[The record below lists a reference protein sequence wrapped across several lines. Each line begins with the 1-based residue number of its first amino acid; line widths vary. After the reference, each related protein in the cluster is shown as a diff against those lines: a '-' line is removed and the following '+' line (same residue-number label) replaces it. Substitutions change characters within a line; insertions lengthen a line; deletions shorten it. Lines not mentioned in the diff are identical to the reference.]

1 MKSAI
6 TKTTSTK
13 AEQDPMNLPSEYHPL
28 QKVVVH
34 TPGPEWEMVPLEA
47 DMAESYLVEDI
58 LFLKKAAS
66 EHSDFV
72 ACLRHIAGD
81 DGVLQFADLL
91 TEILGDEKV
100 RSDIVGAVSA
110 LEGVGLRTHDF
121 LLSADL
127 SASQLAKLLISGSDT
142 SAASKDQTSSRRRYF
157 RPIPNL
163 MFTRDIGAF
172 IGRAVILSH
181 PAKRVRLREALLAQY
196 IFRYHSVF
204 ANTNII
210 DILDDASAA
219 NSNGA
224 VHIEGGDVMA
234 FDHETVIVGS
244 GERTTKLA
252 VELLAQ
258 RLLSEGI
265 VKRLIM
271 VELPAERATMHL
283 DTVFTV
289 IGPQDC
295 VYYPPLFSEDDPST
309 TPARALTYEL
319 VAGKATITDD
329 SSPGGLFAAL
339 KRIGYDF
346 PNRFKCG
353 GDSLLFQSREQWTD
367 GANLFA
373 ARPTVAFIYE
383 RNIETIAS
391 FKKAGYSIVT
401 AQEFLTLDPASVEKT
416 LVSVHGAELSRGRG
430 GARCM
435 TMPFSRQA

>member
-1 MKSAI
+1 MSQ
-6 TKTTSTK
+6 TKTSPAK
-13 AEQDPMNLPSEYHPL
+13 AEQTKMTLPSEYHPL

-66 EHSDFV
+66 EHDDFV
-72 ACLRHIAGD
+72 ACLRHIAGA

-91 TEILGDEKV
+91 TDILGDDKV

-127 SASQLAKLLISGSDT
+127 SASDLAKLLISGSDT
-142 SAASKDQTSSRRRYF
+142 YSAATNSANSRRRYF

-172 IGRAVILSH
+172 IGSAVILSH
-181 PAKRVRLREALLAQY
+181 PARRVRLREALLAQY
-196 IFRYHSVF
+196 IFRYHQVF
-204 ANTNII
+204 ADVNII
-210 DILDDASAA
+210 DILDDASSA
-219 NSNGA
+219 STNGA
-224 VHIEGGDVMA
+224 VYIEGGDVMA
-234 FDHETVIVGS
+234 FDSETVVVGS

-265 VKRLIM
+265 IKRLIM

-295 VYYPPLFSEDDPST
+295 VYYPPLFSEDDLAIK
-309 TPARALTYEL
+309 PARALTYEL
-319 VAGKATITDD
+319 IDAKATIAHD

-346 PNRFKCG
+346 PHRFKCG

-383 RNIETIAS
+383 RNTETIAS
-391 FKKAGYSIVT
+391 FEKSGYRIVT
-401 AQEFLTLDPASVEKT
+401 AQEFLALDPTSVVKT

-435 TMPFSRQA
+435 TMPFSRLV